1 MLMSYCVSM
10 HPWDLCFA
18 RCKNQRGTSGNTT
31 QFSLGNGNLLW
42 KNIEEQISTAGT
54 VLCSVQEHVT
64 VVISSI
70 FATYGTIDSHSMRP
84 CSQSCSSTNHGG
96 TYSGGWAV
104 KLLLEPLSEQ

>member
-1 MLMSYCVSM
+1 MLMSYCVSL

-54 VLCSVQEHVT
+54 VLCSVQER
-64 VVISSI
+64 
-70 FATYGTIDSHSMRP
+70 D
-84 CSQSCSSTNHGG
+84 CSDKQHLWNIWNHRF
-96 TYSGGWAV
+96 TQYETLFLV
-104 KLLLEPLSEQ
+104 LQQYLSWRNL